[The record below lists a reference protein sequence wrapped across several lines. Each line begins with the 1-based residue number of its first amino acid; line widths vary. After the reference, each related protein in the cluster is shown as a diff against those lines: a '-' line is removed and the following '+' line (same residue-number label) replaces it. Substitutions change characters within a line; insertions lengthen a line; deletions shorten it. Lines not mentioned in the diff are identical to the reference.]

1 MKKNMGNADRI
12 IRLSIAG
19 ILVLLWFQN
28 ILTNT
33 WGIVALVLAAVFTLT
48 SLASWCPLYTVMGV
62 STCKKTA

>member
-1 MKKNMGNADRI
+1 MGNADRI